1 METAASLQ
9 SRAVYRNCIDEVYWS
24 RKPQTSCPFAWLCF
38 ALSLKVSH
46 RPVFAMAMSE
56 AWYPQCASAVVAW
69 LLQSLPFQS
78 FKVNWREWVECS
90 ANRLSLSSRWKMTS
104 TCRTPQLLWVCVCP
118 LSVLRCEAFPY
129 VNSFYFFP
137 SPNNPLTNPVIHSSM
152 HFLLITD
159 CLWFEVNLFSQYP
172 GFHCWCAL
180 LLWLKKKITKF

>member
-1 METAASLQ
+1 MITKTPNESPFCLTLLCLVSKGFTPASLCNDYE
-9 SRAVYRNCIDEVYWS
+9 RG
-24 RKPQTSCPFAWLCF
+24 L
-38 ALSLKVSH
+38 VSSV
-46 RPVFAMAMSE
+46 RV
-56 AWYPQCASAVVAW
+56 CCCCLVV
-69 LLQSLPFQS
+69 LVQSLPFQS

-104 TCRTPQLLWVCVCP
+104 TCRPPQLLWVCVCP